1 MRLFKPN
8 IRKLK
13 AKKDVEGLIK
23 ALGHRDEYVR
33 ENAVRA
39 LGEIGN
45 ARAIEGLIKALDDSD
60 WPVREAAAEELGK
73 IGDPRAV
80 EHLIKAL
87 DDDIDVRLKAV
98 EALGKIGEPA
108 VEGLI
113 KALDDD
119 IDVRREAVKALGEI
133 GDPRA
138 FDALSE
144 LVHDDKYVREFAREA
159 LRRIKSSDAYKPYR
173 IQQARKYEYLHR
185 YEDAAEIY
193 EEFGMLEDARR
204 VRELARKPK
213 VEITIDPELLKE
225 KIEEIIGSEVE
236 IEKLKSDVKILE
248 SSKIMV
254 EMVEMSYQKTIK
266 TEYFLDKLKLL
277 ESYTEGMSERLTN
290 EINIFRRFMK
300 EELFEYVDE
309 KHKVDVRR
317 FCKKLLDIWITE
329 VLRG

>member
-13 AKKDVEGLIK
+13 AKKDIKGLIK
-23 ALGHRDEYVR
+23 ALGHSDRSVQWE
-33 ENAVRA
+33 AVRA
-39 LGEIGN
+39 LGEIGDE
-45 ARAIEGLIKALDDSD
+45 R
-60 WPVREAAAEELGK
+60 
-73 IGDPRAV
+73 
-80 EHLIKAL
+80 
-87 DDDIDVRLKAV
+87 
-98 EALGKIGEPA
+98 A

-113 KALDDD
+113 KALDDSKWML
-119 IDVRREAVKALGEI
+119 RKAAVEELGKI

-144 LVHDDKYVREFAREA
+144 LVHDESRDVREAARDA

-317 FCKKLLDIWITE
+317 FCKKLLDIWIAE

>member
-1 MRLFKPN
+1 MGLFKPN

-23 ALGHRDEYVR
+23 ALGDWSVQWEAVRALGEIGEPAVEHLIKALDDSDKDVR
-33 ENAVRA
+33 EYAVRA

-45 ARAIEGLIKALDDSD
+45 ARAVEGLIKALDDSY
-60 WPVREAAAEELGK
+60 WLVRRDAVEELGK
-73 IGDPRAV
+73 
-80 EHLIKAL
+80 
-87 DDDIDVRLKAV
+87 
-98 EALGKIGEPA
+98 
-108 VEGLI
+108 
-113 KALDDD
+113 
-119 IDVRREAVKALGEI
+119 I

-144 LVHDDKYVREFAREA
+144 LVHDESRGVREAARDA

-213 VEITIDPELLKE
+213 VEVTIDPELLKE

>member
-13 AKKDVEGLIK
+13 AKKD
-23 ALGHRDEYVR
+23 
-33 ENAVRA
+33 
-39 LGEIGN
+39 
-45 ARAIEGLIKALDDSD
+45 IEGLIKALDDSD
-60 WPVREAAAEELGK
+60 E
-73 IGDPRAV
+73 
-80 EHLIKAL
+80 
-87 DDDIDVRLKAV
+87 DVRLKAV
-98 EALGKIGEPA
+98 EALGKIGDARA

-144 LVHDDKYVREFAREA
+144 LVHDESRDVREAARDA

-266 TEYFLDKLKLL
+266 TEYFLDRLKLL

-317 FCKKLLDIWITE
+317 FCKKLLDIWIAE

>member
-13 AKKDVEGLIK
+13 AKKD
-23 ALGHRDEYVR
+23 
-33 ENAVRA
+33 
-39 LGEIGN
+39 
-45 ARAIEGLIKALDDSD
+45 IEGLIKALDDSD
-60 WPVREAAAEELGK
+60 E
-73 IGDPRAV
+73 
-80 EHLIKAL
+80 
-87 DDDIDVRLKAV
+87 DVRLKAV
-98 EALGKIGEPA
+98 EALGKIGDARA

-248 SSKIMV
+248 SSKIIV